1 MNTVTVTKEHVI
13 NLLKQSSPEPLVLPV
28 PPSADHTD
36 HMLKI
41 ALMGHTKLAADHIL
55 HPDMKDLLLDT
66 LGAFVRRA
74 GFIIRS
80 ENFNK
85 VNPANL
91 NNAIVKRARIYDTVL
106 ELIMNLVG
114 AESRWAGFDECT
126 VEKALTI
133 LVNALEEWENLE
145 RSELGSPIIIL
156 SVIEYNIQQM
166 LKVNKGVS
174 LVAEMAKELL
184 NSIDQNNIARSYLRY
199 VKKIFTENI
208 YRKVYDSKMCKFGN
222 DYALG
227 LRWLR
232 HLGFVQVSTNPVLA
246 ARAYDDDP
254 DLWNKF
260 AEYAK
265 NVLTKKFPEW
275 FKDPEKYA
283 DDITME
289 STRFALMDNFYVFRV
304 PFILS
309 KYHDGLVS
317 YQLNP
322 LIAHD
327 VEKSVEAARTFAM
340 WLEEDLK
347 VYDEYLWWGYNLPEK
362 GRPNLV
368 IKVAAAYPASIEIA
382 EKLNEMGIGQNITVS
397 FTLAQEVLVAYGAM
411 KGMAKAIKKGVWPS
425 QTYDTNMGGRLED
438 HLREEI
444 AADLLLKGLEKVA
457 EDKKMVILEKLAKGL
472 KVDDTTWDKLKSS
485 SIKEIS
491 KYLCSHRV
499 LGRDLIREPYIEA
512 LAETGAYGSK
522 EDVLKM
528 LKPLETALK
537 LSGTY
542 VAQRVYEVLFAPWNR
557 EKWVEH
563 LVKEFNITRE
573 QAEIVLDRID
583 LLPASKR
590 KPIDTLYTFAS
601 RNMTNTEF
609 PDHQV
614 KVVNEV
620 ISKNIKL
627 DDLAESIFQELP
639 REYLKILMK
648 YEDFVKAYEAS
659 PEVVELLR
667 KVGINRDYGT
677 RGVSPKDWPSYGP
690 CAKTMDEFTKSYLAF
705 REKVVKLI
713 KSIASST

>member
-28 PPSADHTD
+28 PPSADHAD

-340 WLEEDLK
+340 WL
-347 VYDEYLWWGYNLPEK
+347 
-362 GRPNLV
+362 
-368 IKVAAAYPASIEIA
+368 
-382 EKLNEMGIGQNITVS
+382 
-397 FTLAQEVLVAYGAM
+397 
-411 KGMAKAIKKGVWPS
+411 
-425 QTYDTNMGGRLED
+425 
-438 HLREEI
+438 
-444 AADLLLKGLEKVA
+444 
-457 EDKKMVILEKLAKGL
+457 
-472 KVDDTTWDKLKSS
+472 
-485 SIKEIS
+485 
-491 KYLCSHRV
+491 
-499 LGRDLIREPYIEA
+499 
-512 LAETGAYGSK
+512 
-522 EDVLKM
+522 
-528 LKPLETALK
+528 
-537 LSGTY
+537 
-542 VAQRVYEVLFAPWNR
+542 
-557 EKWVEH
+557 
-563 LVKEFNITRE
+563 
-573 QAEIVLDRID
+573 
-583 LLPASKR
+583 
-590 KPIDTLYTFAS
+590 
-601 RNMTNTEF
+601 
-609 PDHQV
+609 
-614 KVVNEV
+614 
-620 ISKNIKL
+620 
-627 DDLAESIFQELP
+627 
-639 REYLKILMK
+639 
-648 YEDFVKAYEAS
+648 
-659 PEVVELLR
+659 
-667 KVGINRDYGT
+667 
-677 RGVSPKDWPSYGP
+677 
-690 CAKTMDEFTKSYLAF
+690 
-705 REKVVKLI
+705 
-713 KSIASST
+713 